1 MEKEIEKFD
10 PSISIFPFF
19 VLYMSTVLLFEKRIF
34 SFTTRSI
41 FRIINNSIEESILGR
56 KESRILVDQDRIRT
70 SLLARLLWTV
80 FYVTTRALKH
90 HGRNAILLD
99 PTSYSSVATDAAT
112 HVLMNVFLRET
123 EILIPPSPALERNS
137 RRNILFSHCEQSN
150 NVAKDKNHNFLRKK
164 NKKKYI
170 ILGEILFILSHVSIT
185 KDGIPRSGGVQAVI
199 TVYRE
204 ISYRAENDRARSK
217 VETIED
223 SRSPYL
229 ARPVLTNPQWRLW
242 TLVRP
247 RD

>member
-10 PSISIFPFF
+10 PSISIFLFF
-19 VLYMSTVLLFEKRIF
+19 VSYMSTVLLFEKKIF

-123 EILIPPSPALERNS
+123 EILIPPFSRTRKELEEEHF
-137 RRNILFSHCEQSN
+137 IFSLRTIEQRS
-150 NVAKDKNHNFLRKK
+150 KRSEDKNHNFLRKK
-164 NKKKYI
+164 K
-170 ILGEILFILSHVSIT
+170 
-185 KDGIPRSGGVQAVI
+185 
-199 TVYRE
+199 
-204 ISYRAENDRARSK
+204 
-217 VETIED
+217 
-223 SRSPYL
+223 
-229 ARPVLTNPQWRLW
+229 
-242 TLVRP
+242 
-247 RD
+247 